1 MIKRLWT
8 VVALASLLSACATTP
23 RDDKAFIERT
33 YSEYPP
39 VVSPVR
45 SITGFTDS
53 LACMDSMLAARGKP
67 PILITSKIFLDAS
80 GKSGTAVKELII
92 TALSEMSRQSGAFRF
107 VDFEVDLTRQDTV
120 QYLSSLMLGM
130 NALEL
135 SPPEYYVSGAI
146 GYIDQNVTAKRR
158 SLGISADGSLS
169 GSAFSADF
177 AYDNDINTSVISLEL
192 HLGEMKTRVLLPGIH
207 ASNSAV
213 LAKGGAGI
221 EGGGAIK
228 KVGVQ
233 FGLSR
238 DHTQGTGIAVR
249 TLVELGMIELVGKWL
264 KLPYWTCLSLP
275 QNHPEFQRQLY
286 SWYTATPPEQ
296 LTRLAAAAL
305 RRAGYREQ
313 GGRVDTATETQT
325 ATAASVA
332 IVPASVTPEP
342 KADDANIASA
352 SPTLQAALARFQADN
367 DQPATGLMN
376 FATYE
381 RMIARLV
388 QVNPDGTILA
398 MDWLREL
405 EAPPAHAVA
414 TAPTQLLLETE
425 SERGAP
431 ARVVH
436 VFLNTPSSLRR
447 YQVGENFKINA
458 AVARIA
464 YLHCYYQDVGSNVT
478 QIYPNPAQSTQPM
491 LARFPVSVPDAAGSF
506 NLSFDKPGNEKVACF
521 AAQEDFQ
528 DKLPLEW
535 RSAALE
541 PIPGV
546 HSIDTVRERIQTVA
560 GPTLGLA
567 ELDLVIEPDPTPVRP
582 APRSRNRAPR
592 K

>member
-53 LACMDSMLAARGKP
+53 LVCMDAMLSARGKP
-67 PILITSKIFLDAS
+67 PILITSKIFFDAS

-92 TALSEMSRQSGAFRF
+92 TALSEMSRQSGAFRY

-135 SPPEYYVSGAI
+135 SPPEVYVSGAI

-158 SLGISADGSLS
+158 SLGISADGRLS

-177 AYDNDINTSVISLEL
+177 AYDNDVNTSVIALEL

-213 LAKGGAGI
+213 LAKAGAGI

-264 KLPYWTCLSLP
+264 KLPYWGCLSLP

-286 SWYTATPPEQ
+286 SWYIATPPEQ
-296 LTRLAAAAL
+296 LTRLAAAAM
-305 RRAGYREQ
+305 RRAGYLEQ
-313 GGRVDTATETQT
+313 PDQAEPAIGAAAATTAEK
-325 ATAASVA
+325 
-332 IVPASVTPEP
+332 P
-342 KADDANIASA
+342 KEGDAKIAST
-352 SPTLQAALARFQADN
+352 SPALQAALARFQADN
-367 DQPATGLMN
+367 DQPATGLLS

-381 RMIARLV
+381 RMIARMV
-388 QVNPDGTILA
+388 RVNPDGTFLA

-405 EAPPAHAVA
+405 EAPPARPTVIAQ
-414 TAPTQLLLETE
+414 APPADTE
-425 SERGAP
+425 SQRKGFSP
-431 ARVVH
+431 AVE
-436 VFLNTPSSLRR
+436 VFLNTPNSLRR
-447 YQVGENFKINA
+447 YQVGENFKIHA
-458 AVARIA
+458 AVARSA
-464 YLHCYYQDVGSNVT
+464 YLHCYYQDVASNVT
-478 QIYPNPAQSTQPM
+478 QIYPNPAQSVQPM
-491 LARFPVSVPDAAGSF
+491 LARFPISVPDAAGSF
-506 NLSFDKPGNEKVACF
+506 NLSFDKPGSEKVACF

-541 PIPGV
+541 PLPGV
-546 HSIDTVRERIQTVA
+546 RSMETVSQRIQAVA

-567 ELDLVIEPDPTPVRP
+567 EIDLMIEPDPTPVRP
-582 APRSRNRAPR
+582 VARSRNRAPR

>member
-1 MIKRLWT
+1 MTSRLWMAA
-8 VVALASLLSACATTP
+8 VVTLLLSACATSP

-53 LACMDSMLAARGKP
+53 LACMDSMLSARGKP

-80 GKSGTAVKELII
+80 GKSGTAVKELVI
-92 TALSEMSRQSGAFRF
+92 TALSEMSRQSVGFRF

-146 GYIDQNVTAKRR
+146 SYIDQNVTAKRR
-158 SLGISADGSLS
+158 SFGISADGSIS

-177 AYDNDINTSVISLEL
+177 AYDNDINTSVIALEL
-192 HLGEMKTRVLLPGIH
+192 HLGEMKTRVLLPGVH

-221 EGGGAIK
+221 EGGGSIK

-275 QNHPEFQRQLY
+275 QSHPEFQRELY
-286 SWYTATPPEQ
+286 SWYTATPPKQ
-296 LTRLAAAAL
+296 LLRLAQAAL
-305 RRAGYREQ
+305 RRTGYLE
-313 GGRVDTATETQT
+313 
-325 ATAASVA
+325 
-332 IVPASVTPEP
+332 EP
-342 KADDANIASA
+342 LADDAVAPGNEDSERK
-352 SPTLQAALARFQADN
+352 LQAAIARFQADN
-367 DQPATGLMN
+367 DQPATGLLS

-381 RMIARLV
+381 RMIARMV
-388 QVNPDGTILA
+388 RVNADGKIGAL
-398 MDWLREL
+398 DWVSEL
-405 EAPPAHAVA
+405 QAKATAVAAPTPAAQANSTSSESHAPP
-414 TAPTQLLLETE
+414 
-425 SERGAP
+425 SEIK
-431 ARVVH
+431 
-436 VFLNTPSSLRR
+436 VFLNTPDSLRR
-447 YQVGENFKINA
+447 YSVGDSFKINA
-458 AVARIA
+458 AVARSA
-464 YLHCYYQDVGSNVT
+464 YLHCYYQDVGNNVT
-478 QIYPNPAQSTQPM
+478 QIYPNPVQSTQPV
-491 LARFPVSVPDAAGSF
+491 LARFPVGVPDAAGSF
-506 NLSFDKPGNEKVACF
+506 SFSFEKPGTEVVACF
-521 AAQEDFQ
+521 AAQEEFEQ
-528 DKLPLEW
+528 ELPLEW
-535 RSAALE
+535 RSKALE

-546 HSIDTVRERIQTVA
+546 KSMEVLRERIRGVA
-560 GPTLGLA
+560 GPTLGSA
-567 ELDLVIEPDPTPVRP
+567 ELEFTIEADPKSARANSRKRTPQR
-582 APRSRNRAPR
+582 
-592 K
+592 